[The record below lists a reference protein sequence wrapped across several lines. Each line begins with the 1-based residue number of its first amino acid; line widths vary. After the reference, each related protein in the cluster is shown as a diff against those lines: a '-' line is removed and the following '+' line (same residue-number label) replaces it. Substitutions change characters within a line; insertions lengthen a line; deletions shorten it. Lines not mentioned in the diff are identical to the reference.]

1 MSVTR
6 EYPDYRF
13 SYADANKKFDQKV
26 NDVNKKSDDKLND
39 ANNKSNEKVNDVNI
53 KPVVNDRSSIETK
66 LTNDNY
72 FR

>member
-1 MSVTR
+1 MSVTG

-13 SYADANKKFDQKV
+13 SYADANKKSDDKL

-53 KPVVNDRSSIETK
+53 KPVVNDKSSIETK
-66 LTNDNY
+66 LTNDNN

>member
-1 MSVTR
+1 MSVTG

-13 SYADANKKFDQKV
+13 SYANANKKFDQKV
-26 NDVNKKSDDKLND
+26 NDVNNKSDDKLND
-39 ANNKSNEKVNDVNI
+39 VNKSNEKVNDVNI

>member
-1 MSVTR
+1 MSVTG

-13 SYADANKKFDQKV
+13 SYA
-26 NDVNKKSDDKLND
+26 DVNKKSDDKLND
-39 ANNKSNEKVNDVNI
+39 AKNKSNEKVNDVNI
-53 KPVVNDRSSIETK
+53 KPVVTDRSSIETK